1 MILKSDI
8 YKIIGDVIVVVVVV
22 IIIVVFVVVVY
33 DVLSKAVCC

>member
-8 YKIIGDVIVVVVVV
+8 YKIIGNVSVVVVVV

-33 DVLSKAVCC
+33 DVLSKAVC